1 MPTPT
6 LNKNIGG
13 MTDEILS
20 MAKLDFVIK
29 MPNNLFSEQGRSVN
43 TSIFGFTKTPH
54 EKSDKVIFYNMD
66 DDGLVSIQ
74 HKGRVDKYNK
84 WEICFRE

>member
-1 MPTPT
+1 MFTKKALELLEPDGRLIIIMPTPT

-43 TSIFGFTKTPH
+43 TSIFGLQKLLMRNQI
-54 EKSDKVIFYNMD
+54 K
-66 DDGLVSIQ
+66 
-74 HKGRVDKYNK
+74 
-84 WEICFRE
+84 